1 MEGKAL
7 ENKDN
12 WFVKTF
18 SNDNLIL
25 TTIIIYALCV
35 TIQEFNVKSPILT
48 CIDEC
53 CTLIFVFEMIA
64 KHIKYGFKGYWTH
77 FQSIFDGI
85 LVIASLPSLLS
96 HIMPMPDFSFLLVLR
111 TLRILRIFKVLRVFK
126 DLSTIGKN
134 FLSAMTK
141 CSGLFAS
148 FAIII
153 MIIALIC
160 CSLYHTIAPEY
171 FGDPFASIYSIFR
184 LFSVEGWYEIPDTI
198 AERVPGFSASFARF
212 FFSMLLILGGIIGL
226 SLINSVFVDEMV
238 SDNNDDMEKKIDEM
252 QTKINS
258 LESKL
263 DKILNELEKK

>member
-1 MEGKAL
+1 L
-7 ENKDN
+7 EM
-12 WFVKTF
+12 V
-18 SNDNLIL
+18 
-25 TTIIIYALCV
+25 
-35 TIQEFNVKSPILT
+35 
-48 CIDEC
+48 
-53 CTLIFVFEMIA
+53 A
-64 KHIKYGFKGYWTH
+64 KHLKYGFKGYWTH
-77 FQSIFDGI
+77 FQNVFDGL
-85 LVIASLPSLLS
+85 LVLASLPSLLS
-96 HIMPMPDFSFLLVLR
+96 YIMPTPDFSFLLVLR
-111 TLRILRIFKVLRVFK
+111 TLRILRIFKILRVFK

-148 FAIII
+148 YAIII

-160 CSLYHTIAPEY
+160 CSLYKTEAPEY

-198 AERVPGFSASFARF
+198 AQRIPGFSASFARF

-252 QTKINS
+252 QTKIDT

-263 DKILNELEKK
+263 DKILNELQKK